1 MLAEA
6 ALQALSSA
14 EAQATPQPQA
24 PPRTPEPEVLLELA
38 QGEVKA
44 QIAQGHNTLDALVT
58 PRGRPWEL

>member
-38 QGEVKA
+38 QGKLKA
-44 QIAQGHNTLDALVT
+44 QIARHNTPDALVT